1 MIGSDPGPFR
11 PPLLTIDEPD
21 AAAAETPHASVFASL
36 GLIANPFPNDPGAG
50 PFIEAANHTAA
61 LDQLNT
67 WWSDPAGGSLA
78 VVTGESGSGKS
89 RVLIEFRNVVANDN
103 TTTIAVLAD
112 RGQRRSDAQLLRDIV
127 SAFGGAP
134 NGRTGLEL
142 QGEVR
147 QQVLGIAEAGDRSL
161 VLIDAAN
168 FSGSQLEILRS
179 LLTDSPARIVL
190 FGAPDLPDRIIRRRS
205 LAAFVGLAVQI
216 DPITDDELIE
226 IIRQR
231 VAVNQASTSELAI
244 QPDALTTVATLARGN
259 PGIAT
264 RLMHAT
270 LIEALASGR
279 HHIDRDLIA
288 QAQRAVEEQGVPQMG
303 TDAADIVIQTRFQ
316 LPGFESIAT
325 PPTERRRR
333 TRQTG
338 GA

>member
-1 MIGSDPGPFR
+1 MIGSDHGRLR
-11 PPLLTIDEPD
+11 PPLLTIDEPE
-21 AAAAETPHASVFASL
+21 AAVETPHTSVFASL

-50 PFIEAANHTAA
+50 PFIEAANHTTA
-61 LDQLNT
+61 LDQLTT

-103 TTTIAVLAD
+103 TTTIAVLVD

-179 LLTDSPARIVL
+179 LLTDSPARVVL

-216 DPITDDELIE
+216 DPIGTEELIE

-231 VAVNQASTSELAI
+231 IAANQSPTSDLEI
-244 QPDALTTVATLARGN
+244 QPNALTAVATLANGN
-259 PGIAT
+259 PGIANH
-264 RLMHAT
+264 LMHAT

-279 HHIDRDLIA
+279 HSIDRDLVI
-288 QAQRAVEEQGVPQMG
+288 QAQRVVEEQGMPQ
-303 TDAADIVIQTRFQ
+303 V
-316 LPGFESIAT
+316 
-325 PPTERRRR
+325 
-333 TRQTG
+333 
-338 GA
+338 